1 MNYRF
6 HNAEKGV
13 MYEIMLPKK
22 IQYQD
27 FLFTSLVNGFRTFTF
42 TGYFQKNRESVRQL
56 FENYSDVLYLK
67 RNNLELFDTDYK
79 PIFQGYSMYEVDGVF
94 RHDDSMNFDE
104 ELTQIIRVYFI
115 PDYALIGK
123 RFSAYSPLEILKYAD
138 IFFSL
143 STNMYRRMQPFYDPE
158 EHFMNAGISYQK
170 KHQELY
176 DYFNNWVDAVSTFVF
191 GYIIHEICQHLS
203 NYYEEKKIKELEKEI
218 WVTSQ
223 WGILINRT
231 RLKG

>member
-67 RNNLELFDTDYK
+67 RNNLECST
-79 PIFQGYSMYEVDGVF
+79 PITS
-94 RHDDSMNFDE
+94 
-104 ELTQIIRVYFI
+104 
-115 PDYALIGK
+115 
-123 RFSAYSPLEILKYAD
+123 RFSRGIPCTRSTA
-138 IFFSL
+138 FSA
-143 STNMYRRMQPFYDPE
+143 TTT
-158 EHFMNAGISYQK
+158 A
-170 KHQELY
+170 
-176 DYFNNWVDAVSTFVF
+176 
-191 GYIIHEICQHLS
+191 
-203 NYYEEKKIKELEKEI
+203 
-218 WVTSQ
+218 
-223 WGILINRT
+223 
-231 RLKG
+231 